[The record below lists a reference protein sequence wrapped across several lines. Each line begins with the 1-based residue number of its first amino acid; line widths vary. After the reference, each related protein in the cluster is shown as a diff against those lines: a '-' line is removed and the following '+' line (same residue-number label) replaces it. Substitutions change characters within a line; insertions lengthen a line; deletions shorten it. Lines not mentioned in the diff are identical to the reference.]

1 MYTLN
6 TACGLTELLFLS
18 SAIQFIVE
26 GLFVLF
32 IITIAKSTPCS
43 VRTRSLYTGNFF
55 ISFMIHSSCVAM
67 LFIAGSGMAL
77 VRVRVVGV
85 AESFPAVWLSRQF
98 LAARSRWP
106 SKEMQM
112 NLLTCTTVYRTKK
125 ADFTTIRRLFWT
137 ITKNKRLQQFGKE
150 TCSEPT

>member
-1 MYTLN
+1 MCRLMHVYTLS

-55 ISFMIHSSCVAM
+55 ISFMIP
-67 LFIAGSGMAL
+67 
-77 VRVRVVGV
+77 RVHN
-85 AESFPAVWLSRQF
+85 S
-98 LAARSRWP
+98 
-106 SKEMQM
+106 
-112 NLLTCTTVYRTKK
+112 TKS
-125 ADFTTIRRLFWT
+125 IE
-137 ITKNKRLQQFGKE
+137 LQ
-150 TCSEPT
+150 